1 MHPTNAPG
9 MSSSPLLPGVP
20 VGPPTVMVVDDD
32 PTFCA
37 IMGEILKMYNAR
49 VYCANSTEE
58 AIRLLENLTPDLI
71 LTDVMMPE
79 VDGLTFVRRIR
90 AEQPY
95 ARVPVIVVSAGVS
108 TQEQAAA
115 LQAGADSFLAKPFSL
130 KDLREAVG
138 TLLPE
143 NAA

>member
-1 MHPTNAPG
+1 MDPSREQFWPTP
-9 MSSSPLLPGVP
+9 SSPSTGPR
-20 VGPPTVMVVDDD
+20 VGPPTVLVVDDD

-49 VYCANSTEE
+49 VFTANSAEE
-58 AIRLLENLTPDLI
+58 AIGVLETTAPDLI

-90 AEQPY
+90 AEHPY

-108 TQEQAAA
+108 SREQAAA
-115 LQAGADSFLAKPFSL
+115 LQAGADSFLPKPFSL

-138 TLLPE
+138 TLLPV
-143 NAA
+143 

>member
-1 MHPTNAPG
+1 
-9 MSSSPLLPGVP
+9 
-20 VGPPTVMVVDDD
+20 
-32 PTFCA
+32 
-37 IMGEILKMYNAR
+37 
-49 VYCANSTEE
+49 
-58 AIRLLENLTPDLI
+58 
-71 LTDVMMPE
+71 
-79 VDGLTFVRRIR
+79 LTFVRRIR

-115 LQAGADSFLAKPFSL
+115 MQAGADSFLAKPFSL

-143 NAA
+143 DAG